1 MERLLWPATRL
12 LSGLGRWLGRF
23 FGPRAAVGAWAEV
36 PHLRYY
42 LGLGRRTGLL
52 SDEQSR
58 MAENVLRLGR
68 RTVAEVMVPLAEVE
82 ALAEGVSEEEGRT
95 SLARF
100 RHRRMPIYRGS
111 RDHVVGVVSR
121 LELLLAE
128 GGSWAERVHRVTR
141 PVSRVEVRTSLL
153 EALERVRSQ
162 EVPVGVV
169 EDHRGEVVGLVTAT
183 DLVEA
188 ILPGVE
194 AEGRSEGHR
203 PW

>member
-1 MERLLWPATRL
+1 
-12 LSGLGRWLGRF
+12 
-23 FGPRAAVGAWAEV
+23 V

-68 RTVAEVMVPLAEVE
+68 RTVAEVMVALAEVE
-82 ALAEGVSEEEGRT
+82 ALAEGLTEEEGRT
-95 SLARF
+95 CLGSC
-100 RHRRMPIYRGS
+100 RHRRMPVYRG
-111 RDHVVGVVSR
+111 RPDNVVGVVSR

-128 GGSWAERVHRVTR
+128 GGSWAERVQRVTK

-153 EALERVRSQ
+153 EALDRVCSQ
-162 EVPVGVV
+162 EVPAAVV

-188 ILPGVE
+188 ILPEVQ
-194 AEGRSEGHR
+194 AEGGSEGRR